1 MNYVVTIIGFIVG
14 GGLFGFIEFL
24 LRRSDAKK
32 DRFSDVVKEISLLRN
47 EVKEEIT
54 SISKD
59 IEDLRSQ
66 IDSNNEERKKNEA
79 ISCRVRILR
88 FADDLQDGRKCSK
101 DSYDQCL
108 SDVDTYEKFC
118 CKNPDFKNNQTASTI
133 EYIERVYK
141 ERLEKHDFIAR

>member
-1 MNYVVTIIGFIVG
+1 MNYFVTIVGFIVG

-32 DRFSDVVKEISLLRN
+32 DRFSEVVKEIFLLRS
-47 EVKEEIT
+47 EVKKDIT

-66 IDSNNEERKKNEA
+66 IDRNDRDRKEDNA
-79 ISCRVRILR
+79 INCRVRILR
-88 FADDLQDGRKCSK
+88 FADDLQEGRKCSK
-101 DSYDQCL
+101 DTYDQCL
-108 SDVDTYEKFC
+108 SDIDYYEKFC
-118 CKNPDFKNNQTASTI
+118 GLNPSFKNNQTASTVD
-133 EYIERVYK
+133 YIKRVYQ